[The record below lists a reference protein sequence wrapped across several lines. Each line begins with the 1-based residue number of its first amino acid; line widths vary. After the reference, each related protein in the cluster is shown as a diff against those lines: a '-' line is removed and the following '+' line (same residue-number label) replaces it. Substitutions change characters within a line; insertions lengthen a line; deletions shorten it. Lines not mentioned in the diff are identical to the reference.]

1 MKKHTR
7 IYMKHF
13 DYVFDDFISCEVCGA
28 KAVDIHHIE
37 PKGMGGSKN
46 KDFIANLIALCR
58 SCHTRCHSDKEF
70 SSRTKE
76 IHLLKLELYE
86 KKLRKNV
93 KRF

>member
-1 MKKHTR
+1 M
-7 IYMKHF
+7 
-13 DYVFDDFISCEVCGA
+13 DDFISCEVCGA

-70 SSRTKE
+70 SSRTKK

>member
-7 IYMKHF
+7 IYMNYF
-13 DYVFDDFISCEVCGA
+13 DYGIEDFIGCEMCGA

-37 PKGMGGSKN
+37 PKGMGGSKT
-46 KDFIANLIALCR
+46 KDFIANLVALCR

-76 IHLLKLELYE
+76 KHLLNLTIYE
-86 KKLRKNV
+86 NKLR
-93 KRF
+93 